1 MPPAAGW
8 DTENVQ
14 AYEEGSAVAPTTWTN
29 AAWRIVV
36 PFGVFTTRVHPAG
49 GVMVG
54 LPRTPIAATRTSSCC
69 TPAGTGIESVVA
81 PFVNAEAAERNSM
94 PEGGVVTG
102 AEGSLGAEVL
112 PAASDAV
119 TVYSYV
125 VSACTLVSA
134 KLGVELV
141 PTSSGPC
148 PEPTSR
154 RKIV

>member
-14 AYEEGSAVAPTTWTN
+14 VYEEGSAVAPTTWTN

-54 LPRTPIAATRTSSCC
+54 LPRTPIAATRTSPCC

-81 PFVNAEAAERNSM
+81 PFVNAEAAERNSI
-94 PEGGVVTG
+94 GAATG
-102 AEGSLGAEVL
+102 TTSRSTVAGALKASPSL
-112 PAASDAV
+112 
-119 TVYSYV
+119 TRYV
-125 VSACTLVSA
+125 NW
-134 KLGVELV
+134 
-141 PTSSGPC
+141 SGPL
-148 PEPTSR
+148 
-154 RKIV
+154 

>member
-1 MPPAAGW
+1 
-8 DTENVQ
+8 
-14 AYEEGSAVAPTTWTN
+14 
-29 AAWRIVV
+29 
-36 PFGVFTTRVHPAG
+36 
-49 GVMVG
+49 
-54 LPRTPIAATRTSSCC
+54 
-69 TPAGTGIESVVA
+69 
-81 PFVNAEAAERNSM
+81 M